1 MTEPPSQGTHSPAVP
16 AYILRGHTS
25 LALLPSFSSPAT
37 QMAVWSSPPSEAKN
51 NARSWIRTKDLFIT
65 SETLSRRC
73 QRWRIWIEQ
82 TYTPKP
88 NGLVLR
94 PENEPF
100 SRLPQLFLLVISC
113 FLQALSRGDGTC
125 PLTSHTHEPPSK
137 PLTLLPLSLF
147 QVDFRVSLSP

>member
-1 MTEPPSQGTHSPAVP
+1 MEKFCGRDMTEPPSQGTHSSRPHIP
-16 AYILRGHTS
+16 CTSSIILVSGDS
-25 LALLPSFSSPAT
+25 DGWI
-37 QMAVWSSPPSEAKN
+37 AVWSSPPSEAKN

-100 SRLPQLFLLVISC
+100 SHLPHIFLLVISC
-113 FLQALSRGDGTC
+113 FLQAL
-125 PLTSHTHEPPSK
+125 
-137 PLTLLPLSLF
+137 
-147 QVDFRVSLSP
+147 